1 MKKVEVFGSGCAK
14 CKQTE
19 KIVQMAADELDLQ
32 IKLQKVTSISE
43 ISARGV
49 MMTPA
54 VAIDGKVVVSGKV
67 PNLEEMKRL
76 LSQ

>member
-19 KIVQMAADELDLQ
+19 KIVQKAADELDLQ
-32 IKLQKVTSISE
+32 INLQKVTSVSD
-43 ISARGV
+43 ISARGI

-54 VAIDGKVVVSGKV
+54 VAIDGKIVVSGKV
-67 PNLEEMKRL
+67 PSLEDAKRF